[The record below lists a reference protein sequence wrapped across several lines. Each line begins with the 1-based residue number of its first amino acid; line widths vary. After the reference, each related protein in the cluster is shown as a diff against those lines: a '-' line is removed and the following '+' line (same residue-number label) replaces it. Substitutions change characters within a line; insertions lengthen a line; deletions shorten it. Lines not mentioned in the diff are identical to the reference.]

1 MITIK
6 LPYTSSKS
14 NKEIILKL
22 MKQQNSCMHH
32 VFNKIK
38 DSDNSLQQ
46 KELTAIVN
54 SMNNIDNIDSWFKQS
69 AIYTANA
76 KYRAFRENV
85 KQVVDFN
92 KENPSNKKRMP
103 HSVIFGGKK
112 LFIERTL
119 KKIKRRDFKLKRLE
133 PLVSIGETRR
143 DGNRKYVF
151 DVIENNLIMFY
162 PNRQTEIEIRLPKL
176 RKNYKED
183 LCKIQNL
190 MDDKRIPVQLS
201 IDLSYVYIT
210 YDESNLSENVCHKID
225 KRFMAIDMNPNEVG
239 YSVID
244 WVDDS
249 NFSVVTS
256 GILSIKEINDKQ
268 LRLKITSSDPKNI
281 YLNNKRE
288 HEIFEV
294 SKELVKI
301 AKHYQ
306 VSAFG
311 LEDLDLESRDHT
323 RGKKSNRLINNFWCY
338 SKFSRNLIKRLV
350 LNSIKYYKVP
360 AAYSSFIGNLMY
372 RDYPD
377 PVAAS
382 IEINRRVYLSCLKD
396 TLVKCKTKY
405 HGLRKSKIKSKPVR
419 IAIFPEFKVV
429 KDALI
434 HALEVMNKRHTKFLT
449 DSDSWKDLYSKVKHS
464 RLRYRVSLNSF
475 EFKVFSLSNRKS
487 LVQNLGYFSI
497 I

>member
-38 DSDNSLQQ
+38 DSENSLEQ
-46 KELTAIVN
+46 KELTVIVN
-54 SMNNIDNIDSWFKQS
+54 GMNNIDDIDSWFKQS
-69 AIYTANA
+69 AIYVANT
-76 KYRAFRENV
+76 KYRVFKENV
-85 KQVVDFN
+85 KQIEDYN

-103 HSVIFGGKK
+103 HSVVFGGKK

-162 PNRQTEIEIRLPKL
+162 PDRQTEIEIRLPKL

-323 RGKKSNRLINNFWCY
+323 RGKKSNRLINNF
-338 SKFSRNLIKRLV
+338 
-350 LNSIKYYKVP
+350 
-360 AAYSSFIGNLMY
+360 
-372 RDYPD
+372 
-377 PVAAS
+377 
-382 IEINRRVYLSCLKD
+382 LSCLKD

-434 HALEVMNKRHTKFLT
+434 HALEVMNKRSTKFLT

-487 LVQNLGYFSI
+487 LVQNLRYFSI